1 MRRYV
6 LGDAQSEDG
15 VINDKGMMGDIFYG
29 HTVVG
34 NNTYSIYTK
43 MGATIPVLKNE
54 IEDFFFARLG
64 TGRTYHCSLR
74 HNVCRPATDAYT
86 DTNNNKKRTGDYR
99 FPYFHTNLR
108 GIFDEKRLDEIF

>member
-1 MRRYV
+1 MF
-6 LGDAQSEDG
+6 
-15 VINDKGMMGDIFYG
+15 INWKGFMVSIFYE
-29 HTVVG
+29 HSVVG
-34 NNTYSIYTK
+34 GVVNYKYFIYGVTL
-43 MGATIPVLKNE
+43 PVLKNE

>member
-1 MRRYV
+1 MMDEVKNIEKSLV
-6 LGDAQSEDG
+6 L
-15 VINDKGMMGDIFYG
+15 IFYW
-29 HTVVG
+29 HSVVG
-34 NNTYSIYTK
+34 NNTYYMCTK
-43 MGATIPVLKNE
+43 MGGTLPVLKNE

>member
-1 MRRYV
+1 MV
-6 LGDAQSEDG
+6 VCCHNNESAVFFGS
-15 VINDKGMMGDIFYG
+15 IFYKVS
-29 HTVVG
+29 VVG
-34 NNTYSIYTK
+34 NNTYYMYTEL
-43 MGATIPVLKNE
+43 GGTLPVLKNE
-54 IEDFFFARLG
+54 IKDFFFARLG
-64 TGRTYHCSLR
+64 TGRTYRCSFR